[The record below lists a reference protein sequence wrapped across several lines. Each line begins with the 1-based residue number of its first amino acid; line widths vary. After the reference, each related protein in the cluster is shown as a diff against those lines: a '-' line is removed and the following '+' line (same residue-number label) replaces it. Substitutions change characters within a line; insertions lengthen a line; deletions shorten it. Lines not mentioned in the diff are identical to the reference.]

1 MDKFDEFLKKRT
13 EDENKD
19 FILPE
24 SFNLKIEETLSSLED
39 DKKDKWYMNKKIVS
53 MVACFALVFLVGL
66 RYSIF
71 DNRLITDK
79 SSSNEMVM
87 DNAQRRG
94 SNESE
99 TSNYSSEP
107 EIANYSLED
116 SANVNINKDEVK
128 GLTIKSLSEEAKFK
142 FVNEEEDIEKIIDS
156 INNIYKSE
164 VIDQGI
170 SEWDFLIQTSG
181 SINHTI
187 EVKGNL
193 INIDNRYYEA
203 EEDVSKIIKDVYSNL
218 NYEEKDI
225 KYCNVTY

>member
-1 MDKFDEFLKKRT
+1 
-13 EDENKD
+13 
-19 FILPE
+19 
-24 SFNLKIEETLSSLED
+24 
-39 DKKDKWYMNKKIVS
+39 

-66 RYSIF
+66 RYMIF
-71 DNRLITDK
+71 DESLGMDK
-79 SSSNEMVM
+79 NSGTEMAA
-87 DNAQRRG
+87 DNVQRRG
-94 SNESE
+94 INESGI
-99 TSNYSSEP
+99 SNYNSEP
-107 EIANYSLED
+107 EIANYSLGD

-128 GLTIKSLSEEAKFK
+128 GLTIKSLAGEAKFK
-142 FVNEEEDIEKIIDS
+142 FVNEEEDIQKIIDS

-193 INIDNRYYEA
+193 INIDNKYYEA
-203 EEDVSKIIKDVYSNL
+203 EEDVSKIIKDIYSNL

>member
-13 EDENKD
+13 EDENED

-24 SFNLKIEETLSSLED
+24 SFNLKIEETLNSLED

-53 MVACFALVFLVGL
+53 MVASFALVFLVGL

-94 SNESE
+94 INESE

-116 SANVNINKDEVK
+116 SANVNVNKDEVK
-128 GLTIKSLSEEAKFK
+128 GLTIKSLSGEAKFK

-187 EVKGNL
+187 EVKSNL